1 MVYTDEYTNIK
12 YYDINGN
19 EENLLLGIPRF
30 SEMMVINI
38 MSKNA
43 LELHNK
49 DSEIASKIFG
59 DYVIDE
65 NILLNVR
72 TDMGNTGV
80 NIFSKIKSLFMKK

>member
-1 MVYTDEYTNIK
+1 
-12 YYDINGN
+12 
-19 EENLLLGIPRF
+19 
-30 SEMMVINI
+30 